1 MAIACLAKVSPLNP
15 STGSRVDLYIA
26 SAQDRAV
33 TGLNGVVWEPA
44 MTASPTLS
52 INLWQGDFRDPV
64 DTGGASF
71 GINMGILKMT
81 YAGCDA
87 YNWAGAPV
95 EIYAE
100 EPGAAWP
107 WATRFR
113 GRVASYSR
121 RNDVLTIN
129 ATIETE
135 AFDKN
140 ILTTTYAGT
149 GGAEGGADLK
159 GRLKPLVIGWAKNV
173 EPILIDTVNNV
184 YQFSGYGAIEAVS
197 ILYERAASFGAS
209 IGDYATYAALV
220 AAAIPAGRWGTC
232 LASGMVR
239 LGAPAAGVITGDVRG
254 HRVGSTTPRLTGAV
268 ISALATIAG
277 VSTANIET
285 STLTSLDTAVPY
297 PINLVLTEQIEWRDM
312 AAQLALACNW
322 QSGITLV
329 GKFFVLSVSLSGSEV
344 ITLNAQGT
352 ALPQVTSSDEQ
363 DVSVP
368 YYLTIFGANRCWRVH
383 TADEIAFTAALVERG
398 TYSATETYR
407 EGNIVTTADGARWIY
422 TNPVA
427 SSGNAPPTL
436 PTTSNGY
443 WSNMTAASPVAVL
456 GFLTNDTHVVNADAS
471 GAVTSWTGA
480 GGTFV
485 VQENGATLSSGVT
498 FSLISATGVTV
509 SINATT
515 GVYSATA
522 MSASTGTATFR
533 AVYNGVTIDKI
544 FSIAKSITGATGAT
558 GSTGATGPT
567 GPAATSAYLTRESA
581 VLFAYADGSVASYST
596 ATGDFKVFAGST
608 DISSNFTLS
617 TVNNPQ
623 SLTVSYA
630 SLTFTISDGFD
641 PGEDSATLTI
651 RATGSGAYAGVTFDK
666 VFTLTKAKG
675 GYEIVGAL
683 PTTNLFTGRVVFLTT
698 DEKLYRYTGALWTA
712 AVPATDVTGALS
724 DGQIAALAAS
734 KITGQL
740 TDSQLQAIAAAKLT
754 GQITTT
760 QITDD
765 AITTAK
771 VAAGAVT
778 ATEIAAGAVTTAKIA
793 AGAITTAELA
803 AGAVTTAKLVAGA
816 VTATE
821 IAAGAVTTAKI
832 AAGAITAT
840 EIATNAITAS
850 KIAAGSITSAKLATS
865 NLITLTA
872 QIADAVITS
881 AKIGNLEVG
890 TIKIADGAV
899 TDVTQAAN
907 GSTVT
912 GNSTWK
918 TVTTMNVVMSQA
930 GDIIAIATLGQSF
943 ASGAQPWSARLLI
956 NGTVVYTATGA
967 AFADSVSLS
976 GKATIASAGTI
987 AVEIQWDSAAS
998 VSVPAGRGSLVAIRR
1013 YK

>member
-1 MAIACLAKVSPLNP
+1 MAITCLAKISPMNP
-15 STGSRVDLYIA
+15 ATGSRVDIYVS
-26 SAQDRAV
+26 SANDRNV

-44 MTASPTLS
+44 IISAPTLS
-52 INLWQGDFRDPV
+52 INLWQGDFKDPV
-64 DTGGASF
+64 DTGGASLALH
-71 GINMGILKMT
+71 MGVLKMT
-81 YAGCDA
+81 YANADT
-87 YNWAGAPV
+87 YTWVGAPI

-100 EPGAAWP
+100 ESGTAWP
-107 WATRFR
+107 WAAKFK
-113 GRVASYSR
+113 GRISGFSR
-121 RNDVLTIN
+121 RNEVLSIN
-129 ATIETE
+129 SAIDTE
-135 AFDKN
+135 PFDKN
-140 ILTTTYAGT
+140 ILTATYAGT
-149 GGAEGGADLK
+149 GGAEGGSDLK

-173 EPILIDTVNNV
+173 EPVLIDTVNNV
-184 YQFSGYGAIEAVS
+184 YQFSGYGAIEEVS
-197 ILYERAASFGAS
+197 NLYERAADFGAS
-209 IGDYATYAALV
+209 VGDYATYAALV
-220 AAAIPAGRWGTC
+220 AATIPAGRWGTC
-232 LASGMVR
+232 LAAGMVR
-239 LGAPAAGVITGDVRG
+239 LGAPAAGVITGDLKG
-254 HRVGSTTPRLTGAV
+254 HKVGATTPRLSGAV

-277 VSTANIET
+277 VSTGDIET
-285 STLTSLDTAVPY
+285 STLTSLDAAVPY
-297 PINLVLTEQIEWRDM
+297 PINLVLTEQVTFRDM
-312 AAQLALACNW
+312 AAGLALACNW

-436 PTTSNGY
+436 PTTSNAY

-498 FSLISATGVTV
+498 FSLVSATGVTV

-630 SLTFTISDGFD
+630 SQTFTISAGFD

-683 PTTNLFTGRVVFLTT
+683 PDTNLFEGRVVYLTT
-698 DEKLYRYTGALWTA
+698 DDKLYRYTGAAWSK
-712 AVPATDVTGALS
+712 AVDGA
-724 DGQIAALAAS
+724 DIIANS
-734 KITGQL
+734 IL
-740 TDSQLQAIAAAKLT
+740 TNSIGA
-754 GQITTT
+754 GQITG
-760 QITDD
+760 
-765 AITTAK
+765 AK
-771 VAAGAVT
+771 MA
-778 ATEIAAGAVTTAKIA
+778 
-793 AGAITTAELA
+793 
-803 AGAVTTAKLVAGA
+803 
-816 VTATE
+816 
-821 IAAGAVTTAKI
+821 
-832 AAGAITAT
+832 
-840 EIATNAITAS
+840 
-850 KIAAGSITSAKLATS
+850 ATS
-865 NLITLTA
+865 IITLTA
-872 QIADAVITS
+872 QIDDGLITTAKIGDAQITN

-899 TDVTQAAN
+899 TDVTQASN
-907 GSTVT
+907 GSAIT

-918 TVTTMNVVMSQA
+918 TVTTMNVVMSQG

-943 ASGAQPWSARLLI
+943 SSGAQPWSVRLLI
-956 NGTVVYTATGA
+956 NGTVVYTASGT

-976 GKATIASAGTI
+976 GKGAIASAGTI
-987 AVEIQWDSAAS
+987 AVEIQWNSAAS
-998 VSVPAGRGSLVAIRR
+998 VSVPAGSGSLVAIRR

>member
-1 MAIACLAKVSPLNP
+1 MAIVCLAKVSPMNT
-15 STGSRVDLYIA
+15 STGSRVDLFIS
-26 SAQDRAV
+26 SAQDSSV

-44 MTASPTLS
+44 MVSAPTLS
-52 INLWQGDFRDPV
+52 INLWQGDFREPV

-71 GINMGILKMT
+71 SVNMGVLKMT

-100 EPGAAWP
+100 EPGTAWP

-159 GRLKPLVIGWAKNV
+159 GRLKPLVIGWAQNV

-184 YQFSGYGAIEAVS
+184 YQFSGYGAIEGVS
-197 ILYERAASFGAS
+197 NLYERAADFGAS
-209 IGDYATYAALV
+209 VGDYATYAALV
-220 AAAIPAGRWGTC
+220 AATIPAGRWGTC
-232 LASGMVR
+232 LAAGMVR
-239 LGAPAAGVITGDVRG
+239 LGAPAAGVITGDLKG
-254 HRVGSTTPRLTGAV
+254 HKVGANTPRLSGAV

-277 VSTANIET
+277 VSTGDIET
-285 STLTSLDTAVPY
+285 STLTSLDAAVPY
-297 PINLVLTEQIEWRDM
+297 PINLVLTEQVTFRDM
-312 AAQLALACNW
+312 AAGLALACNW

-436 PTTSNGY
+436 PTTSNAY

-498 FSLISATGVTV
+498 FSLVSATGVTV

-630 SLTFTISDGFD
+630 SRTFTISAGFD
-641 PGEDSATLTI
+641 RGEDSATLTI

-683 PTTNLFTGRVVFLTT
+683 PGTNLFDGRMVYLTT
-698 DEKLYRYTGALWTA
+698 DGKLYKYVGTPGSGGAWSK
-712 AVPATDVTGALS
+712 AVDGA
-724 DGQIAALAAS
+724 DIIANS
-734 KITGQL
+734 IT
-740 TDSQLQAIAAAKLT
+740 TNAIAA
-754 GQITTT
+754 GQITGAKMAAS
-760 QITDD
+760 
-765 AITTAK
+765 AI
-771 VAAGAVT
+771 
-778 ATEIAAGAVTTAKIA
+778 
-793 AGAITTAELA
+793 
-803 AGAVTTAKLVAGA
+803 
-816 VTATE
+816 
-821 IAAGAVTTAKI
+821 
-832 AAGAITAT
+832 
-840 EIATNAITAS
+840 
-850 KIAAGSITSAKLATS
+850 
-865 NLITLTA
+865 ITLTA
-872 QIADAVITS
+872 QINDGLITTAKIGDAQITN
-881 AKIGNLEVG
+881 AKIGNLEVD
-890 TIKIADGAV
+890 TIKIANNAV
-899 TDVTQAAN
+899 T
-907 GSTVT
+907 
-912 GNSTWK
+912 
-918 TVTTMNVVMSQA
+918 
-930 GDIIAIATLGQSF
+930 
-943 ASGAQPWSARLLI
+943 
-956 NGTVVYTATGA
+956 
-967 AFADSVSLS
+967 
-976 GKATIASAGTI
+976 
-987 AVEIQWDSAAS
+987 SAAS
-998 VSVPAGRGSLVAIRR
+998 AFTLTQVFCPQATLTTVQSLVVSTTGAPLFIFFNAQFNNTSGYTDVEVYRNGSLVNSLVCSNVLQTFSVAVTETPPSGTHTYDIKCTHNSTGSRGVSNR
-1013 YK
+1013 SLFILETKR